1 MVFAKIF
8 FFSASSPQ
16 PDDTTPEVK
25 DANGLV
31 IIFIKQLRIL
41 YVFEVISVGQN
52 IFTLKPNQ
60 YKSNTFL
67 N

>member
-1 MVFAKIF
+1 MVFAKIC

-31 IIFIKQLRIL
+31 TIFI
-41 YVFEVISVGQN
+41 
-52 IFTLKPNQ
+52 
-60 YKSNTFL
+60 
-67 N
+67 